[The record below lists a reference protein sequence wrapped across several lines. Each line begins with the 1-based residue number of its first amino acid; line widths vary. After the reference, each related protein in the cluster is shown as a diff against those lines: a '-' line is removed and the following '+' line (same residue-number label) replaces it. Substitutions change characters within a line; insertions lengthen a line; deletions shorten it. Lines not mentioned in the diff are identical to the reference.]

1 MTSLPFVVA
10 EKPLGI
16 VIEGGKSRKP
26 AVRFWAYMWATD
38 DDDDAD
44 PKHWHDLVP
53 VGPLA

>member
-26 AVRFWAYMWATD
+26 AVRFWAYMWAAD
-38 DDDDAD
+38 DDTD
-44 PKHWHDLVP
+44 PEHWHDVVP